1 MSLHVINHYAQR
13 IIELEIKPNI
23 NNIKTLKEEII
34 FLDQDIR
41 DAIEEEVLDFF
52 DMDIMEST
60 TIRLIFFNLM
70 FKKKTNL
77 FV

>member
-1 MSLHVINHYAQR
+1 MSLNVINHYAQR

-60 TIRLIFFNLM
+60 TIRLIFL
-70 FKKKTNL
+70 T
-77 FV
+77 

>member
-1 MSLHVINHYAQR
+1 MPLDIINHYAQR
-13 IIELEIKPNI
+13 IIKLEIKPII

-60 TIRLIFFNLM
+60 TIRLIFL
-70 FKKKTNL
+70 T
-77 FV
+77 

>member
-1 MSLHVINHYAQR
+1 MSLNVINHYAQR

-52 DMDIMEST
+52 DMDILELT
-60 TIRLIFFNLM
+60 TIRLIFL
-70 FKKKTNL
+70 T
-77 FV
+77 